1 MNVKSFLTAG
11 ALALAVALPAYAQP
25 KPPKPA
31 KIHWET
37 LNLTQQQ
44 RDQLYSIRYNAEPR
58 IYEKRQILHQLE
70 EQKHALR
77 WRDNYTLEEAK
88 DIQRRITAARGE
100 VDLLKVEMDY
110 ALFNV
115 LTPEQK
121 AWARPQYRRAAPPPP
136 PHLQQGYAPTPPHLQ
151 QGAYAPQPV
160 PPHLQQGAYAPAPQG
175 AYAPAP
181 AQPAPAAPKR

>member
-136 PHLQQGYAPTPPHLQ
+136 PYLQ

-160 PPHLQQGAYAPAPQG
+160 PPHLQQGGYAPAPAPQG
-175 AYAPAP
+175 AYAAPAPAP
-181 AQPAPAAPKR
+181 AQPAPAPAAPKR